1 MCNSTNTSQEKVCD
15 RNFLTREALILYT
28 EQFAREGVAT
38 KEEKNSM
45 MTSRKQFEQSMPWQP
60 SAAMFAIVC
69 SLVQT
74 SSATD
79 YRGGRLGKETP
90 INRRHIKQ

>member
-1 MCNSTNTSQEKVCD
+1 M

-28 EQFAREGVAT
+28 EQFARERDMNNERET
-38 KEEKNSM
+38 SM

-60 SAAMFAIVC
+60 SAAMFGVVC
-69 SLVQT
+69 SLGQT
-74 SSATD
+74 SSTSD

>member
-1 MCNSTNTSQEKVCD
+1 VYFDDYVTQKVCD

-28 EQFAREGVAT
+28 EQFARERDVNNERET
-38 KEEKNSM
+38 SM
-45 MTSRKQFEQSMPWQP
+45 MTSRKQYEQSMPWQP
-60 SAAMFAIVC
+60 SAAMFAVVC
-69 SLVQT
+69 SLGQT

-79 YRGGRLGKETP
+79 YRGGRLGIETP